1 MFGWFKRKSNDK
13 PVVETVAKAAPPPA
27 VETVA
32 ETAKVV
38 VEAVASSLAPAIAPA
53 ASSAATTV
61 AAPRQIGLSSAE
73 RVRVLHKPILASKAV
88 EILQNKRKRPA
99 EIVRIQAGGR
109 RVVARLGESGRTY
122 AYTRRPDGTFRLEC
136 APTATATRLV
146 TTLH

>member
-13 PVVETVAKAAPPPA
+13 PAVETVAKAAPTPA
-27 VETVA
+27 VEKVPEPARAAA
-32 ETAKVV
+32 EP
-38 VEAVASSLAPAIAPA
+38 VASSPAPAIATPA
-53 ASSAATTV
+53 TATAAPV
-61 AAPRQIGLSSAE
+61 VAPRQIGPSSAE

-88 EILQNKRKRPA
+88 EILQNKRKRSA